1 MSVRSIDAK
10 VGYAP
15 GERNYGDK
23 RQMPELAND
32 SAEEIDAPR
41 PNLIS
46 SGHGGKSAVTPRR
59 QRRNVDAKLR
69 SSQVNADAAPSAAA
83 ERSPRAISPPP
94 PEGYTGGG
102 FECARYL
109 APEEWDVL
117 GPDGAGRSVAIDRGQ
132 P

>member
-46 SGHGGKSAVTPRR
+46 SGHGGKSAFTPRH
-59 QRRNVDAKLR
+59 QWRNVDVRAAL
-69 SSQVNADAAPSAAA
+69 SANVNEAVAANCGPGTSARFRVAGDNTGGAVSIAPS
-83 ERSPRAISPPP
+83 R
-94 PEGYTGGG
+94 T
-102 FECARYL
+102 C
-109 APEEWDVL
+109 
-117 GPDGAGRSVAIDRGQ
+117 Q
-132 P
+132 PK